1 MTKGAKSR
9 DFQSRAGSRPDLGFQ
24 RVKSVY
30 TVREISQL
38 FGLPARIIRRWTGE
52 GLIHAIPGESGAE
65 PLYDFRALT
74 QFRRIREMRASGL
87 TQAQIDIQVAGQ
99 LSLFEAEQGRLL
111 AMPRRM
117 SSFEEGLLLH
127 EKGEAGAEECYRKS
141 ILDGEYVADAY
152 CNLGLLQYEAG
163 DHLKAVDCLTLSL
176 KDDPRH
182 FESHFNLA
190 NLYFD
195 LGDLRLA
202 RLHYEIA
209 IQIEPSFA
217 HLHFNLALVHIREN
231 DVESAIA
238 ALRRAEEHT
247 PEDERPEVEDLLFK
261 LEELKKR
268 AG

>member
-1 MTKGAKSR
+1 MTKGTKTRS
-9 DFQSRAGSRPDLGFQ
+9 FQSGADSHPDLGFQ

-38 FGLPARIIRRWTGE
+38 FGLPARVIRRWTGE
-52 GLIHAIPGESGAE
+52 GLIHAIPNESGPD

-74 QFRRIREMRASGL
+74 QFRRIREMRANGL
-87 TQAQIDIQVAGQ
+87 TPGQIDVQLAGQ
-99 LSLFEAEQGRLL
+99 LSLFEAGQGQLL
-111 AMPRRM
+111 AMPKRM

-127 EKGEAGAEECYRKS
+127 EKGDQAAEACYRKS

-163 DHLKAVDCLTLSL
+163 DHLRAVDCLTLSL
-176 KDDPRH
+176 KNDPRH

-209 IQIEPSFA
+209 IQIEPCFA
-217 HLHFNLALVHIREN
+217 HLHFNLALVHIREG

-238 ALRRAEEHT
+238 ALRKCEEHT
-247 PEDERPEVEDLLFK
+247 PEDERPEVEGLLFK